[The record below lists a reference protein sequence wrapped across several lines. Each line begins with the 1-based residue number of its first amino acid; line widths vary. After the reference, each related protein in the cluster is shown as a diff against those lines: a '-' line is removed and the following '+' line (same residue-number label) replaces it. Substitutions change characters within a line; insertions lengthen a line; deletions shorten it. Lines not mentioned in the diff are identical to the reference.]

1 MIDARTMIIT
11 RSISLRKVTGNHDD
25 ACFRGIGFADT
36 RYVCHTWQI
45 AVLCSDAFNSTRENV
60 LRLER
65 KKKKNFYGNVHVDA
79 SITFTCI
86 WDPIS
91 EIKLTV
97 NRMLTSFPIIAITK
111 RTYFVLY
118 TQGIRMSSMEL
129 KYLKNITTTWNYLR
143 YNSYTKHKLRET
155 NKTLYTY
162 RCSIKYPC
170 AVSAYFASMN
180 ERSAPYRR
188 KILIFN

>member
-1 MIDARTMIIT
+1 MMRAFEVSALQT
-11 RSISLRKVTGNHDD
+11 RDTFVTPGKSP
-25 ACFRGIGFADT
+25 F
-36 RYVCHTWQI
+36 YVQMPLI
-45 AVLCSDAFNSTRENV
+45 
-60 LRLER
+60 RLER
-65 KKKKNFYGNVHVDA
+65 MFYARKEKKKKNFYGNVRVDA

-86 WDPIS
+86 CDPIS

-143 YNSYTKHKLRET
+143 YNSYAKHKLRET
-155 NKTLYTY
+155 NRTLYTY
-162 RCSIKYPC
+162 RCSIK
-170 AVSAYFASMN
+170 
-180 ERSAPYRR
+180 
-188 KILIFN
+188 